1 MDNGTSKN
9 MTKTTDNNTLVFP
22 LKTRLRDGTRIL
34 IRPLQPE
41 DRADLLRGFGK
52 LSIGSRRFR
61 FLMPIHKLSRYQLS
75 ALMEVDQKNHVAV
88 GVKDIGRLDKPGIA
102 IGRFVRVAEKS
113 GTAEFAITVIDEYQN
128 RGLGTLL
135 LELLIRAAQER
146 GIEVLQGFLLD
157 DNLAMIRL
165 LGRFGAVIKRE
176 AGNVLQAD
184 LQVEPPTPS
193 NTPT

>member
-1 MDNGTSKN
+1 

-34 IRPLQPE
+34 VRPLQPE
-41 DRADLLRGFGK
+41 DRTDLLRGFEK

-61 FLMPIHKLSRYQLS
+61 FLMPIRKLSKYQLS

-88 GVKDIGRLDKPGIA
+88 GVKDIGRPGKPGIA

-113 GTAEFAITVIDEYQN
+113 RTAEFAITVIDEYQN
-128 RGLGTLL
+128 RGMGTLL

-165 LGRFGAVIKRE
+165 LRRFGAVIKRE

-184 LQVEPPTPS
+184 LQVAPPTPS
-193 NTPT
+193 NSPT